1 MNIDRNQPSKNEN
14 DALLFFVAIL
24 FPIFFYYQTKFG
36 ELARREITWTK
47 VRASKLRSIQAILIS
62 FISSTILFLLAI
74 RFLIS
79 KQYLLATIIYI
90 CFCFAQLP
98 MANIYLFYKL
108 NTLTKQGL
116 KGVLEPSQASA
127 IKRARFL
134 HGNKYA
140 ELEYSRDSFNLIH
153 PSNFI
158 GSRVEPLDSVL
169 PIFGEPPLSESELAS
184 VILGQYAIF
193 PLNKISPDHHLVI
206 GQTGS
211 GKTTLISR
219 MAKAALTEGWKVVII
234 DLKGDPN
241 DVSKILN
248 LEDNQ
253 SKVRHFPS
261 TCFNFWRGT
270 PHEIA
275 ERVISF
281 FPNDSEPY
289 YLNRNSNAIH
299 SVISRSDLLPPTS
312 VEELVLRVRNG
323 LRHVKN
329 QNDINFFSTKE
340 RGIPIGEI
348 IANDLS
354 IYLDPIRNME
364 RNSIYR
370 FHWND
375 DWNLA
380 LFTLDG
386 FEPSAL
392 KIADSLLHDF
402 GSWIFSDQRAANKSP
417 ILLIVDEASAFSAL
431 PRVPILSAL
440 IQRARS
446 AQVSLVYASQNLSA
460 FKDEKDNLLHS
471 GAIRWLGSSSEVG
484 EMIEATGTK
493 SVVESGFQ
501 YDDEKYTGTVT
512 HRNQKEF
519 KIDPDFVRELPTF
532 HWFVSARG
540 KVSSLFVPP
549 LDWH

>member
-1 MNIDRNQPSKNEN
+1 MSYETKNQKKDESQLLLIFIV
-14 DALLFFVAIL
+14 LLF
-24 FPIFFYYQTKFG
+24 PMFYFYQTKYE
-36 ELARREITWTK
+36 ELAQSEKTWTRI
-47 VRASKLRSIQAILIS
+47 RASKFRNIGMLIFS
-62 FISSTILFLLAI
+62 LLATLSLFLLTI
-74 RFLIS
+74 RL
-79 KQYLLATIIYI
+79 LLARDFGLSLVTFLGYGMV
-90 CFCFAQLP
+90 QLP
-98 MANIYLFYKL
+98 LANMYLFHKL
-108 NTLTKQGL
+108 NFVTRQSIR
-116 KGVLEPSQASA
+116 GVLEPSKATA
-127 IKRARFL
+127 VKKARFQ
-134 HGNKYA
+134 HGTKYA
-140 ELEYSRDSFNLIH
+140 ELEYSRHLLDEGIETNV
-153 PSNFI
+153 I
-158 GSRVEPLDSVL
+158 GRRVEPTDCLL
-169 PIFGEPPLSESELAS
+169 PYFGEPPVTDMELTSVLSE
-184 VILGQYAIF
+184 QKAIF
-193 PLNKISPDHHLVI
+193 PLNGISPDHHLVI

-219 MAKAALTEGWKVVII
+219 MAKAALSQGWKVVII

-241 DVSKILN
+241 DVSKIMN
-248 LEDNQ
+248 LEDDQ
-253 SKVRHFPS
+253 SKVRHFPTS
-261 TCFNFWRGT
+261 SFNFWRGST
-270 PHEIA
+270 HEIA
-275 ERVISF
+275 ERIISF
-281 FPNDSEPY
+281 FPSDSEPY

-299 SVISRSDLLPPTS
+299 AVISRSDLLPPTS
-312 VEELVLRVRNG
+312 VEELVNRVRNG
-323 LRHVKN
+323 LKFVKT
-329 QNDINFFSTKE
+329 QSDINFFSSKD
-340 RGIPIGEI
+340 RGTPIGEI
-348 IANDLS
+348 VANDLS
-354 IYLDPIRNME
+354 IYLDPIRNIE
-364 RNSIYR
+364 RNSIYS

-386 FEPSAL
+386 FEPSSL

-402 GSWIFSDQRAANKSP
+402 GSWIFSDQRSLNKSP

-460 FKDEKDNLLHS
+460 FRDEKDNLLHS

-501 YDDEKYTGTVT
+501 FDDQKYTGTVT

-532 HWFVSARG
+532 HWYVSARG

-549 LDWH
+549 LDWK

>member
-1 MNIDRNQPSKNEN
+1 MSSNTNVSKENNEQPLKIFL
-14 DALLFFVAIL
+14 ALFF
-24 FPIFFYYQTKFG
+24 PMFYFYG
-36 ELARREITWTK
+36 EKIEDLAQKEKVWTK
-47 VRASKLRSIQAILIS
+47 ARSSKFRNLAALMLSI
-62 FISSTILFLLAI
+62 ISSLFFFLLSLRLVLAKEFVFGGCAYLLYVISQFPMANLFLLH
-74 RFLIS
+74 
-79 KQYLLATIIYI
+79 
-90 CFCFAQLP
+90 
-98 MANIYLFYKL
+98 KL
-108 NTLTKQGL
+108 NFISRKLSR
-116 KGVLEPSQASA
+116 GVLEPSKASA
-127 IKRARFL
+127 VKKARFL
-134 HGNKYA
+134 HSAKYA
-140 ELEYSRDSFNLIH
+140 EIGYSRSSLKNGIS
-153 PSNFI
+153 SNVI
-158 GSRVEPLDSVL
+158 GRRVEPIDCVLPTLGEPEVTDSELTSVL
-169 PIFGEPPLSESELAS
+169 SS
-184 VILGQYAIF
+184 QDAIF
-193 PLNKISPDHHLVI
+193 PLNGISPDHHLVI

-211 GKTTLISR
+211 GKTTLITR
-219 MAKAALTEGWKVVII
+219 MAKAALSEGWKVVII

-248 LEDNQ
+248 LESDQ
-253 SKVRHFPS
+253 SKVRHFPTS
-261 TCFNFWRGT
+261 SFNFWRGT

-275 ERVISF
+275 ERMISF
-281 FPNDSEPY
+281 FPMDSEPY

-299 SVISRSDLLPPTS
+299 AMISRSDLLPPTS
-312 VEELVLRVRNG
+312 VEELIDRIRNG
-323 LRHVKN
+323 LKHSKT
-329 QNDINFFSTKE
+329 QSDINFFSTKD
-340 RGIPIGEI
+340 RGTPIGEI

-354 IYLDPIRNME
+354 IYLDPIRNIE
-364 RNSIYR
+364 RNSMYR
-370 FHWND
+370 FHWHD

-386 FEPSAL
+386 FEPSSL

-402 GSWIFSDQRAANKSP
+402 GSWIFSDQRSLKKSP

-460 FKDEKDNLLHS
+460 FRDEKDNLLHS

-501 YDDEKYTGTVT
+501 FDDQKYTGTVT
-512 HRNQKEF
+512 HRSQKEF

-540 KVSSLFVPP
+540 KVSSIFVPP